1 MVLSLRT
8 IFRFIQWKD
17 YKSSPSLDWE
27 RRFADVFLLETE
39 MEQLDEDI
47 LYVADLETLTRYFAA
62 RPGNIDP
69 FYGICLAENPDRKSV
84 V

>member
-39 MEQLDEDI
+39 MEQLDEVRKLI
-47 LYVADLETLTRYFAA
+47 NQVIE
-62 RPGNIDP
+62 GNRQ
-69 FYGICLAENPDRKSV
+69 E
-84 V
+84 